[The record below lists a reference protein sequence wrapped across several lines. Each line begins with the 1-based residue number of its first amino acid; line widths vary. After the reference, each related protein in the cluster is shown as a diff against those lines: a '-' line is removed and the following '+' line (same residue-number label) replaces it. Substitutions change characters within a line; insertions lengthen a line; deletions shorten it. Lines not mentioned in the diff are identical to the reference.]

1 MRYEEFRK
9 KLAYIIGR
17 EHQFD
22 FTVEEEEKLKDLY
35 EDVVEDSKH
44 EGFNGSWSDCCGNGF

>member
-35 EDVVEDSKH
+35 EDVVKDSKY
-44 EGFNGSWSDCCGNGF
+44 EGFNEGWADCCGNGF

>member
-35 EDVVEDSKH
+35 EDVAKDSRD
-44 EGFNGSWSDCCGNGF
+44 EGFNEGWADCCGSDF

>member
-22 FTVEEEEKLKDLY
+22 FTVEEEEKLKGLY
-35 EDVVEDSKH
+35 EDVVEDSKDG
-44 EGFNGSWSDCCGNGF
+44 GFNGGWADCCGSGF

>member
-1 MRYEEFRK
+1 MDYGEFRSRLSK
-9 KLAYIIGR
+9 IIGR

-35 EDVVEDSKH
+35 EDVVKDIKD
-44 EGFNGSWSDCCGNGF
+44 EGFNDGWADCCGSGF